1 VTARPAYVCSIKTNK
16 GNFMSKQSDIE
27 ATLLSLVKPGITSK
41 QLQREIGKAHPKASK
56 KDIRLAA
63 FAAMISIVDKSPDA
77 ALQFQDLA
85 ITKATETVED

>member
-1 VTARPAYVCSIKTNK
+1 
-16 GNFMSKQSDIE
+16 MSKQSDIE
-27 ATLLSLVKPGITSK
+27 ATLLTLVKPGMTSK
-41 QLQREIGKAHPKASK
+41 QLQKEIGKAYPKATK

-85 ITKATETVED
+85 ITKASETAEE

>member
-1 VTARPAYVCSIKTNK
+1 
-16 GNFMSKQSDIE
+16 MSKQSDIE
-27 ATLLSLVKPGITSK
+27 ATLLTLVKPGMTSK
-41 QLQREIGKAHPKASK
+41 QLQKELGKAYPKATK

-85 ITKATETVED
+85 ITKASETAEE

>member
-1 VTARPAYVCSIKTNK
+1 
-16 GNFMSKQSDIE
+16 MSKQSDIE

-41 QLQREIGKAHPKASK
+41 QLQKEIGEAHPKASK

>member
-1 VTARPAYVCSIKTNK
+1 
-16 GNFMSKQSDIE
+16 MSKQSDIE
-27 ATLLSLVKPGITSK
+27 ATLLNLVKPGMTSK
-41 QLQREIGKAHPKASK
+41 QLQKEIGKAYPKATK

-85 ITKATETVED
+85 ITKASETAEE